1 MSTRGLLVRKRVM
14 WVFFGTTLIFVLL
27 LGRIGYIHFIWSDE
41 LSRKALDMRM
51 QDIPIQARRGT
62 IYDRNGRELAFSIDV
77 ESVFALPAQVKDPE
91 KAAEQLSGLLGMK
104 KETILN
110 KLTRKSCYE
119 WIKRKVPDEIIKQIK
134 ALRIPGIGFTQESLR
149 VFPKGTLLANVL
161 GIAGIDNQGL
171 EGLEF
176 QYDKV
181 LAGEQGRSTV
191 EVDAIGEA
199 IPGAVKEY
207 VPPTPG
213 NNLVLT
219 VDEVIQFIAERE
231 LDNAV
236 ARSQAKGGVII
247 AMDPSNGEILAMA
260 VRPTYDPNRYDEYP
274 AENRRLI
281 AITDAFPPGSMF
293 KPITLAAAL
302 ESGAVTMQD
311 SFYCPGFI
319 KVDQEILN
327 CWGPAHGSQSTVE
340 IVENSC
346 NVGFITVGLR
356 TGTDAF
362 YKYLEAFNLT
372 GPTGIDLPGEGTG
385 IIPPKEDV
393 KPVDLACMSFGQTLT
408 LTPLQVITAIS
419 AIANGGNLVV
429 PHVVKEIRETD
440 GTVVQTMS
448 YPVKR
453 IISERT
459 SEELRLA
466 LEQVV
471 SKGTGKQA
479 YIPGYRAAGKTGT
492 SNKIVGGRIAEGKY
506 IASFVGFAP
515 ANQPRVALLV
525 MIDEPQGAYWGS
537 QVAAP
542 TFSAVMR
549 DVLRYME
556 VPPQEEPAP
565 EGGEKRVT
573 VPDVKGLDV
582 AIAHGELK
590 KAGLSGSKEGTGS
603 RVMDQSPPPG
613 VAVREGTTVIL
624 YTDESAEKSGFVEV
638 PSLIGLTLTQAR
650 EKLRERGLLMGASGS
665 GFVASQDPP
674 AGTRVPQGTMVKVL
688 LRMDVGATSR

>member
-1 MSTRGLLVRKRVM
+1 MRKRVM
-14 WVFFGTTLIFVLL
+14 WVFVGTTLIFVLL
-27 LGRIGYIHFIWSDE
+27 LGRIGYIQFIWSDE
-41 LSRKALDMRM
+41 LTRKALDMRM

-77 ESVFALPAQVKDPE
+77 ESVYALPAQVKDPE
-91 KAAEQLSGLLGMK
+91 QAAKQLSSLLGMK
-104 KETILN
+104 EETVLN
-110 KLTRKSCYE
+110 KLTRKSSYE
-119 WIKRKVPDEIIKQIK
+119 WIKRKVPDEIIKQLK

-181 LAGEQGRSTV
+181 LAGQQGKSTV

-199 IPGAVKEY
+199 IPGAIKEY
-207 VPPTPG
+207 IPPVPG
-213 NNLVLT
+213 KNLVLT

-231 LDNAV
+231 LDKV
-236 ARSQAKGGVII
+236 VSQSGAKGGVII

-274 AENRRLI
+274 VENRRLT
-281 AITDAFPPGSMF
+281 AITDSFPPGSMF
-293 KPITLAAAL
+293 KPVTLAAAL
-302 ESGAVTMQD
+302 ESGAVTMED
-311 SFYCPGFI
+311 RFYCPGFI
-319 KVDQEILN
+319 KVDDEILN

-356 TGTDAF
+356 TGTDTF
-362 YKYLEAFNLT
+362 YKYLDAFNLT
-372 GPTGIDLPGEGTG
+372 RPTGIDLPGEGTG

-429 PHVVKEIRETD
+429 PHVVKEIRD
-440 GTVVQTMS
+440 ANGSVVQAMT
-448 YPVKR
+448 YQARRV
-453 IISERT
+453 ISEKT
-459 SEELRLA
+459 SEELRFA

-471 SKGTGKQA
+471 AKGTGKQA
-479 YIPGYRAAGKTGT
+479 YIPGYRVAGKTGT
-492 SNKIVGGRIAEGKY
+492 SNKIVDGKIAEGRY

-515 ANQPRVALLV
+515 ANQPRLALLV
-525 MIDEPQGAYWGS
+525 MVDEPQGAYWGS

-549 DVLRYME
+549 DVLRYMGI
-556 VPPQEEPAP
+556 PPQEEPAP
-565 EGGEKRVT
+565 EEGEKRVT
-573 VPDVKGLDV
+573 VPDVRGLDV
-582 AIAHGELK
+582 AIAHGQLN
-590 KAGLSGSKEGTGS
+590 KAGLSGQKEGTGS
-603 RVMDQSPPPG
+603 RVLDQSPPPG
-613 VAVREGTTVIL
+613 VAVPEGTTVVL
-624 YTDESAEKSGFVEV
+624 YTDESAERAGFVEV

-674 AGTRVPQGTMVKVL
+674 PGAKVAEGTMVKVF
-688 LRMDVGATSR
+688 LRMDVGETSR